1 MSSSAGGKAAPTGTT
16 DNNKSSSKRAQ
27 NTNRQKKQSY
37 RQAHKGFL
45 NAKVLD
51 EFSMGHDD
59 IFNDDGFIIDE
70 DIDNGMS

>member
-1 MSSSAGGKAAPTGTT
+1 MSAGGKGAPTNTT
-16 DNNKSSSKRAQ
+16 DKSSSKRLT
-27 NTNRQKKQSY
+27 NTNRNKHSQ
-37 RQAHKGFL
+37 RQTHKGLL

-70 DIDNGMS
+70 DIDNNLS

>member
-1 MSSSAGGKAAPTGTT
+1 MSAGGKAGTT
-16 DNNKSSSKRAQ
+16 DKSSSKRLT
-27 NTNRQKKQSY
+27 NTNRNKNSQ
-37 RQAHKGFL
+37 RQAHKGLL

-70 DIDNGMS
+70 DIDNNLS